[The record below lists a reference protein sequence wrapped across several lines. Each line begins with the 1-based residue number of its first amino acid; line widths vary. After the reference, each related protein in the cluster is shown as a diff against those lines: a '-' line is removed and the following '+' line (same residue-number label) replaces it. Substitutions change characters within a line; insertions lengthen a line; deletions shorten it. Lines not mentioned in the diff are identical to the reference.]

1 MLKGFLLCTGGNPI
15 KIFSMLDFIFMQT
28 FGQIVLGD
36 EQVAGI
42 ANVDIT
48 AGTHCVNM
56 KWDDF

>member
-1 MLKGFLLCTGGNPI
+1 
-15 KIFSMLDFIFMQT
+15 MQT

-36 EQVAGI
+36 EQVAAGI